1 VTAQNCTKSGVVV
14 FVKKLQKF
22 ANTVD
27 PDPDRTAEE
36 DYQQRLIKSGG
47 YRLQLEMQRNDLAE
61 KQNACQRDRHQAMH
75 ASRSTEPSE
84 KQWIDEVKYDLQVV
98 PEQDWGP
105 P

>member
-1 VTAQNCTKSGVVV
+1 MTAQNCTKSGVVV

-47 YRLQLEMQRNDLAE
+47 YRL
-61 KQNACQRDRHQAMH
+61 
-75 ASRSTEPSE
+75 
-84 KQWIDEVKYDLQVV
+84 LQ
-98 PEQDWGP
+98 GLGRRP
-105 P
+105 PLGNTQCNLLQ